1 MTRSDRSLET
11 PVAGVSPR
19 PSRAGVRRAA
29 AALAL
34 AAILLVAPPAA
45 AQSVQPIY
53 PVYDGYHVTESGL
66 YVISY
71 AYFNHNFDP
80 VTIPPGPNNRFEVEP
95 ADRGQTTT
103 FLPGHHRFQCIMV
116 FDGGFTGGVR
126 WTLTH
131 ADTTTSTSEDML
143 QYNWELDDRTMRSVL
158 RDVDVDSA
166 PRGTCLNR
174 SPVLRLLGLRPGP
187 DGEAPEV
194 SVAVGE
200 ELKLFGSVRDEGLP
214 RDGALTSGWRTISG
228 PGTVVFSAPDEPRS
242 LATFDAPG
250 TYALELWASDS
261 VMESTTRV
269 VVQVAAAGP

>member
-11 PVAGVSPR
+11 PVAGAPPR
-19 PSRAGVRRAA
+19 PSRAGIRRAA
-29 AALAL
+29 AALPL

-53 PVYDGYHVTESGL
+53 PVYDGFDVTESGI

-71 AYFNHNFDP
+71 AYFSHNFDP

-103 FLPGHHRFQCIMV
+103 FLPGHHRFQCIMA
-116 FDGGFTGGVR
+116 FDRGFTGGVQ

-131 ADTTTSTSEDML
+131 AGTTTSTSEDML
-143 QYNWELDDRTMRSVL
+143 QYNWELDDRTTRAVL

-187 DGEAPEV
+187 EGEAPEV

-214 RDGALTSGWRTISG
+214 RDGALASEWRTISG
-228 PGTVVFSAPDEPRS
+228 PGTVTFSAADEPRS

-250 TYALELWASDS
+250 TYELELWTSDS
-261 VMESTTRV
+261 AMESTTRV
-269 VVQVAAAGP
+269 VVRVAAAGP